1 VVAAGFAAGS
11 LDTSGDDLVTLAVG
25 ALLLVGL
32 LAYAHRRR
40 G

>member
-1 VVAAGFAAGS
+1 VVAVGFATGS

-25 ALLLVGL
+25 TLVFVGL
-32 LAYAHRRR
+32 LAYVRRSR